1 MEIQVGQTFTQ
12 EITVR
17 HEDTAAV
24 YGSGKLE
31 VFATPALVALME
43 NTAIR
48 CLENKLDAESD
59 TVGRR
64 KPVWKIF
71 LQKKISINQTFFVH
85 FPHFF
90 RTNDDSGTPPSGVP
104 LSSLQAVRTAIST
117 RNRRARPR
125 LPARRTPRRAPS
137 GRAVRSR
144 LSASAR
150 SGTPSGNG
158 CRAARG
164 PATR

>member
-59 TVGRR
+59 TVGIEINVKHVKATLVGRPVHCKATISEIDGRR
-64 KPVWKIF
+64 IRFEIEAW
-71 LQKKISINQTFFVH
+71 
-85 FPHFF
+85 
-90 RTNDDSGTPPSGVP
+90 DDVATIG
-104 LSSLQAVRTAIST
+104 TAIHDRFVINPVKFMSK
-117 RNRRARPR
+117 
-125 LPARRTPRRAPS
+125 LQ
-137 GRAVRSR
+137 
-144 LSASAR
+144 
-150 SGTPSGNG
+150 
-158 CRAARG
+158 
-164 PATR
+164 

>member
-59 TVGRR
+59 TVGIEINVKHVKATPVGRPVHCKATISKIDGRR
-64 KPVWKIF
+64 IRFEIEAW
-71 LQKKISINQTFFVH
+71 
-85 FPHFF
+85 
-90 RTNDDSGTPPSGVP
+90 DDVATIG
-104 LSSLQAVRTAIST
+104 TAIHDRFVINPVKFMSK
-117 RNRRARPR
+117 
-125 LPARRTPRRAPS
+125 LQ
-137 GRAVRSR
+137 
-144 LSASAR
+144 
-150 SGTPSGNG
+150 
-158 CRAARG
+158 
-164 PATR
+164 